1 MPTYSYKARDVRG
14 GLQTGVTDAPAE
26 QDALRSL
33 REEGLTVIDLTLGGE
48 PQAANAALTRH
59 AARNVKREE
68 VIAFSSQLS
77 VMLETGVPLSEALSA
92 YLVQSRGGNLRR
104 VVDVVADRINSGVS
118 FSASIALFPAVFP
131 SLMVSLLQASEAT
144 GTLGAMLGR
153 VSEYL
158 GKERRT
164 RRQIRGALAYPL
176 AMVSLAVTVTV
187 FLIAWVL
194 PRFAKIYESRS
205 AALPTPTR
213 VLLGASD
220 WLVSHWLGLAVGIGL
235 AVVLLA
241 IFRES
246 RKGRRVIDW
255 LKLNTP
261 LIGPIFR
268 NFYTA
273 RAARTLGTLLASG
286 VMLPEA
292 VRITRGLTDNVWW
305 SDLWDDME
313 QSMTSGGTI
322 GDVALASPLLT
333 PSYAQMIAAGERSG
347 RLSTVLE
354 RIGAVAEE
362 DLDEAVKTS
371 TQMIE
376 PLMIVFMGATIG
388 GVALALL
395 LPIFTMGSAMAH

>member
-1 MPTYSYKARDVRG
+1 VPTYSYKARDVRG